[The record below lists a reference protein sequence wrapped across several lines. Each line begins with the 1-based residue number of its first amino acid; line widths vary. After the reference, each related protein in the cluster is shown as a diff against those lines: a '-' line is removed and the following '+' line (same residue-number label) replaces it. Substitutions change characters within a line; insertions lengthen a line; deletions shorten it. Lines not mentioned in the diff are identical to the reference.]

1 MDSRND
7 RQDPIWYLDKVLFII
22 ACTYLV
28 LVIVWLVS
36 QDKLRIPFVSKP
48 QTPSLAQK
56 KELSPSDA
64 EFIAYLERSLETI
77 ERKAKAEREKPSTTA
92 PAASVVAIPQ
102 TAISSTS
109 PAPPQNAPTIIE
121 KIYVPVYPQ
130 SQSPQSS
137 SVAGST
143 SNPNLSTLPPPALPS
158 PQATASPSK
167 PSGLIPKSNLSPLSD
182 PGSSPKIEKAGLT
195 LVGLL
200 ESSDRSSALFSIN
213 GTTRR
218 IAPGEAIATS
228 GWTLV
233 SIQDRIAIVYS
244 NGKTRSLEVGQG
256 F

>member
-1 MDSRND
+1 VDSRND

-77 ERKAKAEREKPSTTA
+77 ERKAKAERENPSPTA
-92 PAASVVAIPQ
+92 PAASVVPIPQ
-102 TAISSTS
+102 TVISSNP

-130 SQSPQSS
+130 SQSPQLPSVTKSS
-137 SVAGST
+137 S
-143 SNPNLSTLPPPALPS
+143 NPTLSTLPPPPPPS
-158 PQATASPSK
+158 PST
-167 PSGLIPKSNLSPLSD
+167 PSGLTPKSNLSPLSD
-182 PGSSPKIEKAGLT
+182 AGSSPKIEKAGLT